1 VDLRDGDPVKAARI
15 VLGLLIVAGSQVL
28 NIQAAAKDEW
38 LLAAF
43 GIVGTLYGLYVIATA
58 GRE

>member
-1 VDLRDGDPVKAARI
+1 VKAARI

-43 GIVGTLYGLYVIATA
+43 GIAGTLYGLYVIATA